1 KVPVGSQS
9 WRIMRI
15 KGKGLG
21 DGDFYFV
28 YDVKLPLADTDEKKE
43 FYKQMQ
49 EIMNFNPRA

>member
-1 KVPVGSQS
+1 
-9 WRIMRI
+9 MRI

-21 DGDFYFV
+21 DGDFYIV

-49 EIMNFNPRA
+49 EKMNFNPRA